1 MGKNSKI
8 RVLGICSYP
17 IEAAATRYRLAQFVE
32 PLAEQEIDLTISPF
46 FDSEKFKLLYKN
58 KSPLQKILGLAKPI
72 LQRISEI
79 SKVRGF
85 DLLFVQREAMIFG
98 PAFFE
103 KLFQTVGKCPMILDL
118 DDATYV
124 HYVSPTYGKI
134 GSFFKFFGKTDN
146 LIERAEIVIC
156 GNRHIAEY
164 VEAKGTKSIVIPT
177 VVDTNEFQPPQ
188 NRKNP
193 VPLVGWVGT
202 HSTYPFLQSIFPVL
216 EKLTQKHEFI
226 LKIVG
231 AGVDKIEIKGVNVE
245 NLEWNLERETAD
257 FQSFDIGLYP
267 MMAISSASDEW
278 LIGKS
283 GFKAIQYIAVGIP
296 FVMSPI
302 GVCAELGEPNETHFN
317 ARTDEDW
324 YNSLDK
330 LLSNENLRVK
340 MGKEGRKYSLENF
353 TVPAQTEIL
362 AQTFRSVCGK

>member
-1 MGKNSKI
+1 M
-8 RVLGICSYP
+8 RVLGVCSYP

-32 PLAEQEIDLTISPF
+32 PLAAQGIDLTISPF
-46 FDSEKFKLLYKN
+46 FDSQKFKLLYKN
-58 KSPLQKILGLAKPI
+58 KSPISKIFGLAKPV
-72 LQRISEI
+72 LQRISEV
-79 SKVRGF
+79 SKVREF

-103 KLFQTVGKCPMILDL
+103 KLFQSAGKCPMILDL

-124 HYVSPTYGKI
+124 HYVSPTYGKL

-177 VVDTNEFQPPQ
+177 VVDTNEFQPVEKQKDATPI
-188 NRKNP
+188 
-193 VPLVGWVGT
+193 VGWVGT

-216 EKLTQKHEFI
+216 EKLAKKHEFV

-231 AGVDKIEIKGVNVE
+231 AGVENIELNGVNVE
-245 NLEWNLERETAD
+245 NLEWNLEREISD

-267 MMAISSASDEW
+267 MTAISSASDEW

-283 GFKAIQYIAVGIP
+283 GFKAIQYMAVGIP

-324 YNSLDK
+324 FASLDK
-330 LLSNENLRVK
+330 LLADTNLRGK
-340 MGKEGRKYSLENF
+340 MGKRGREFSSNNF
-353 TVPAQTEIL
+353 TVPAQTKIL
-362 AQTFRSVCGK
+362 ARTFRSVCEK